1 MDYSSIPETVGLV
14 NIAALPFVSYQ
25 YLAMKGLQQAL
36 RRNPERIYNIIVKPI
51 ERSTRVTQA
60 DDEQGVSQAPRFG
73 FKEREMFPASPTRGI
88 PYSSILPIDPQ
99 FAEPFLSLSG
109 WVSRSPL
116 TAIAR
121 PFVENRDDS
130 VKLAEQLMK
139 EFTPATFQH
148 LAYAIFGEPQRG
160 IQPVLQHTRGERLL
174 RALGINIQPID
185 QMRIAR
191 QQQRQAE
198 QQRNQPLYEDPATIT
213 GIVRRVLRYFGW

>member
-1 MDYSSIPETVGLV
+1 MDYSSIPETVGLF
-14 NIAALPFVSYQ
+14 NIAALPFLSYQ
-25 YLAMKGLQQAL
+25 YLAMRGLRDAL
-36 RRNPERIYNIIVKPI
+36 RRNPERIYNIVVKPI
-51 ERSTRVTQA
+51 ERSTRITQA

-73 FKEREMFPASPTRGI
+73 FKEREMFQATPTRGI

-99 FAEPFLSLSG
+99 FAEPLFSLSG

-130 VKLAEQLMK
+130 VRLVDQLVR
-139 EFTPATFQH
+139 EFTPATLTH

-198 QQRNQPLYEDPATIT
+198 QQRNKPLYEDPATIT
-213 GIVRRVLRYFGW
+213 GIVQRILRSFGW

>member
-1 MDYSSIPETVGLV
+1 
-14 NIAALPFVSYQ
+14 
-25 YLAMKGLQQAL
+25 
-36 RRNPERIYNIIVKPI
+36 
-51 ERSTRVTQA
+51 
-60 DDEQGVSQAPRFG
+60 
-73 FKEREMFPASPTRGI
+73 MFPTSPTRGI

-99 FAEPFLSLSG
+99 FAEPLFSLSG

-121 PFVENRDDS
+121 PFVENRDDT
-130 VKLAEQLMK
+130 VRLVDQLVK

-148 LAYAIFGEPQRG
+148 LAYAILGEPQRG
-160 IQPVLQHTRGERLL
+160 IQPVLQHSRGERLL

-213 GIVRRVLRYFGW
+213 GIVQRILRSFGW